1 MTRNKPVY
9 NRLLPLLLLLLW
21 RSDVGH
27 HTEAFQII
35 KFLLYFPPNFT
46 ILALL
51 FFSVSSCLASVF
63 YFIFLLSFLF
73 QQGYIPVTSGLDISL
88 KIWKNSQH
96 LLSIISLSPTRHLY
110 IASLCKSN
118 SAKPGERKTRYS
130 LDV

>member
-46 ILALL
+46 ILALR
-51 FFSVSSCLASVF
+51 FFSVSSCLASV
-63 YFIFLLSFLF
+63 LAWTELLF